1 MDGRPRAR
9 EAVVGGERA
18 RRPRRR
24 HAARRPVR
32 PAGAAARPA
41 DDPVLHPGRHRLR
54 AADARR
60 GHPRGPARDR
70 AAGDARARSAA
81 VPPRDR
87 AVDQRAAQR
96 RPPAAAGGRL
106 LHRPELRRRARARLG
121 ARLGHARDVHR
132 VLSRAAAA
140 DLRRVGF
147 GGRRDPLGH
156 DRVRV
161 PARAVRARPL
171 GRAGRAPADRQ
182 RRCGALDHPGD
193 GLRRLRRRLRPLR
206 GSVRRGRRAA
216 GRHGRGGDGD
226 RAARGAAAGA
236 AARRLR
242 RDLLLLVRPD
252 DRAERHG
259 GDRARRDRRGRP

>member
-1 MDGRPRAR
+1 MADRAPER
-9 EAVVGGERA
+9 LSWVENELAVL
-18 RRPRRR
+18 
-24 HAARRPVR
+24 
-32 PAGAAARPA
+32 GAAM
-41 DDPVLHPGRHRLR
+41 LL
-54 AADARR
+54 
-60 GHPRGPARDR
+60 
-70 AAGDARARSAA
+70 AG
-81 VPPRDR
+81 
-87 AVDQRAAQR
+87 
-96 RPPAAAGGRL
+96 L
-106 LHRPELRRRARARLG
+106 FARLG
-121 ARLGHARDVHR
+121 RRLGPPTIPFFILAGIVFGPQTPGVVILEDPHEIELLAMLGL
-132 VLSRAAAA
+132 VLLLFHLGIELSINE
-140 DLRRVGF
+140 LLS
-147 GGRRDPLGH
+147 GGRRLLRAGGSYIVLNFGAGLVPGWALGWGTREMFIAFYLALLQPIFGES
-156 DRVRV
+156 DSAADVILSVTNRLRV